1 MNFKIFLITI
11 ILVINGFKSYC
22 QKNTVNRGPITVE
35 IIKEKRPKKM
45 YVKVEVDSAFKRVD
59 STWAKTI
66 EKNLIQNLSDKK
78 EIKAG
83 KYVIG
88 IRFIVMKDGTIAD
101 IVCENDPGF
110 GLAGEVIKIIKKSV
124 KWKPWEGTRVSELVK

>member
-1 MNFKIFLITI
+1 MRTLLLIFLSIIITT
-11 ILVINGFKSYC
+11 KSYC

-35 IIKEKRPKKM
+35 IIKEKRPKRI
-45 YVKVEVDSAFKRVD
+45 YAKVEVDSTFKRVD

-88 IRFIVMKDGTIAD
+88 IRFIVMKDGTMAD

-110 GLAGEVIKIIKKSV
+110 GLAAEVITVIKKSA
-124 KWKPWEGTRVSELVK
+124 KWKPAEGSIVTEPRK

>member
-1 MNFKIFLITI
+1 MRTS
-11 ILVINGFKSYC
+11 ILVLLSIIIFAKSYC

-59 STWAKTI
+59 SIWAKTI
-66 EKNLIQNLSDKK
+66 ERNLIQNLSVKK

-88 IRFIVMKDGTIAD
+88 IRFILMKDGTIAD
-101 IVCENDPGF
+101 IICENDPGF
-110 GLAGEVIKIIKKSV
+110 RLAGEVIKATKKSV
-124 KWKPWEGTRVSELVK
+124 KWKPGVKTEVRKIE